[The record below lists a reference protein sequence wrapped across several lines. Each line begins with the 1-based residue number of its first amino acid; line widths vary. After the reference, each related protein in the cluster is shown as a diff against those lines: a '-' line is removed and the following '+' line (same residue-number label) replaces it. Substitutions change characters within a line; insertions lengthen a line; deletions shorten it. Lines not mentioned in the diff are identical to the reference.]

1 MLAVAGVAGCSLVV
15 LAWRPRTGC
24 SVGWARSL
32 RGLGRSLVGFTYG
45 RDVMPDRL
53 TLLRLPTLRGDR
65 VSVHGRRE

>member
-1 MLAVAGVAGCSLVV
+1 M
-15 LAWRPRTGC
+15 
-24 SVGWARSL
+24 GWARSL